1 MLPPNAPNLIEV
13 AKRLWQP
20 WWVFAISIVTV
31 VVLTPIVRKLAHRW
45 QLYDRPEGSLKPH
58 TKPIPYLGGLGI
70 FAAWVFPVA
79 VWTFAYQAE
88 FAGQIL
94 AIIAGG
100 VILMA
105 VGLVDDLKEIKP
117 TYRLLAQIA
126 VAVGLYIAGVQFQA
140 IPRIPIA
147 GRVFFAQ
154 GSPEF
159 IAVGLGIQVMLIMG
173 ASNAINLL
181 DGLDGLCSG
190 VMVIIAVGFLLVATH
205 IGAWAVPEWCANV
218 IGPNY
223 RFNELVIV
231 AALALTGAAMGFL
244 VYNSNPATIF
254 LGDAGSNFLGYL
266 SAVFIIFF
274 SDRPGMTKWFLAGL
288 MIMALP
294 IFDTGLAL
302 VRRIR
307 NRRPIFGGDRSHF
320 YDQLVDRGLSVRS
333 AVVACYL
340 LTVLSVAIAVGTLGL
355 RTRYMAVI
363 YAVIMIAAGAFA
375 MGKGFIRVET
385 SSGEKSKDEEQ
396 SSSL

>member
-1 MLPPNAPNLIEV
+1 
-13 AKRLWQP
+13 
-20 WWVFAISIVTV
+20 
-31 VVLTPIVRKLAHRW
+31 
-45 QLYDRPEGSLKPH
+45 
-58 TKPIPYLGGLGI
+58 
-70 FAAWVFPVA
+70 
-79 VWTFAYQAE
+79 
-88 FAGQIL
+88 
-94 AIIAGG
+94 
-100 VILMA
+100 
-105 VGLVDDLKEIKP
+105 
-117 TYRLLAQIA
+117 
-126 VAVGLYIAGVQFQA
+126 
-140 IPRIPIA
+140 
-147 GRVFFAQ
+147 
-154 GSPEF
+154 
-159 IAVGLGIQVMLIMG
+159 MG